1 VFDVKGF
8 EARLGEEIEDFDTT
22 GYSNH
27 RELVKDLRELFTE
40 RDGYRIFSFEIYS
53 ELNPDASQ
61 ALGEY
66 TVGEIHGVL
75 EDTREGF
82 KLKVRNNPTN
92 DFRIDETPEY
102 EIGVEPASYIDEEV
116 SDLPAVMNPQF
127 L

>member
-1 VFDVKGF
+1 LTGF
-8 EARLGEEIEDFDTT
+8 EARLGEELEDFETSN
-22 GYSNH
+22 YSNH

-53 ELNPDASQ
+53 ELNQGASR

-75 EDTREGF
+75 EDTEEGF
-82 KLKVRNNPTN
+82 KLKVRKNPTN
-92 DFRIDETPEY
+92 DFRFDDTPGY
-102 EIGVEPASYIDEEV
+102 EIGVEPASYVEEEV
-116 SDLPAVMNPQF
+116 SDLPDVLNPRF